1 MIIFIDESGIHKKEG
16 HSTTAVV
23 YVEVTRLEDLERDL
37 KLIEQSLRIRS
48 FHWADERWLIRNKFL
63 SSIVKLDFN
72 VKVAVFENPKNV
84 GEMLEVVFRH
94 LITEKNIKNI
104 LIDGKKP
111 RWYELRLKKVLRD
124 KGVSIRKLR
133 TVKSDT
139 NLGIQLADAMAGLV
153 RYHFDNPGAPDA
165 KKWFNKFRKAQK
177 IKFVVTSY

>member
-1 MIIFIDESGIHKKEG
+1 MVIFIDESGIHKRVD

-23 YVEVTRLEDLERDL
+23 YVEVTKLEKFEKEL
-37 KLIEQSLRIRS
+37 KKIEQNLRIRS

-63 SSIVKLDFN
+63 TSILILDFT

-94 LITEKNIKNI
+94 LITEKNIRSI

-124 KGVSIRKLR
+124 KGVSVRKLR

-139 NLGIQLADAMAGLV
+139 NLGIQLTDAMAGLA
-153 RYHFDNPGAPDA
+153 RYHFDNLDAPDA
-165 KKWFNKFRKAQK
+165 KKWFNKFKKVGK
-177 IKFVVTSY
+177 IKFVLTSY